1 MVKNGHRNRDI
12 LPVRFRSAATPD
24 FGFEALDLSE
34 VVQRIGEGH
43 FARPRRLSFFQVMLL
58 ERGSASQ
65 EVDFVRHE
73 VRPGLV
79 AFTRP
84 GQVQRLS
91 TSKDSQG
98 RLLLLEPAFLSFGER
113 TPDPK
118 DIAAIVPSTPAIESN
133 VRTLVDEYSQVTNDP
148 SARDIILHE
157 SIALFLRLRRQGSL
171 GSPSGGESSEA
182 KLFRRFETLLDKTFA
197 THRSAA
203 IMARELGCSEKTLS
217 RACSTVA
224 GIPPK
229 TLIQERVA
237 LEAKRILAHSD
248 QPVKA
253 ITQQLGFTE
262 PTNFVKFFR
271 RVAGELPCAFRVRAQ
286 SGIEIHSGVAADR

>member
-1 MVKNGHRNRDI
+1 MVKIGQRNREI
-12 LPVRFRSAATPD
+12 LRVRFSSAGTPGL
-24 FGFEALDLSE
+24 GFEALDLRE
-34 VVQRIGEGH
+34 VVQRVGEHH
-43 FARPRRLSFFQVMLL
+43 FATPRRLSFFQVMLL

-65 EVDFVRHE
+65 EVDFVRYE
-73 VRPGLV
+73 IKPGLV

-91 TSKDSQG
+91 TSKDSEG
-98 RLLLLEPAFLSFGER
+98 MLLLLEPAFLSAGEHA
-113 TPDPK
+113 PDPN
-118 DIAAIVPSTPAIESN
+118 DIAALVPSAPAIESSF
-133 VRTLVDEYSQVTNDP
+133 RTLVDEYSQVASDP
-148 SARDIILHE
+148 SARDIIFHE
-157 SIALFLRLRRQGSL
+157 SIALFLRLRRQSRL

-197 THRSAA
+197 THRSTA
-203 IMARELGCSEKTLS
+203 IMARELGCTEKTLS

-224 GIPPK
+224 GVPPK
-229 TLIQERVA
+229 TVIQERVA

-248 QPVKA
+248 QPVKE

-271 RVAGELPCAFRVRAQ
+271 RVAGELPSAFRVRAQ
-286 SGIEIHSGVAADR
+286 SAIEIHSGVAGR